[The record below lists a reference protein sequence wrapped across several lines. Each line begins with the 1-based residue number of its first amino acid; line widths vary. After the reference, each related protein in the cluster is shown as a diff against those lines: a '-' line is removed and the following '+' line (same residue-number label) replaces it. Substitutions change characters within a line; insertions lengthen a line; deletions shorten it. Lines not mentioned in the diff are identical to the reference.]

1 MQRYIGRSSTAFL
14 HRPTSKQKAVSSAED
29 VLSLLAP
36 QAMKG
41 DLRKRLQQEQV
52 QTAVDLAELDK
63 EDLRDLGLG
72 MVERRR
78 VLRWAASTEPSL
90 GPMFGAEGRPI
101 HALEKAQSDL
111 DLWFSLANSTYFPVL
126 MRQLRESLSGSESLA
141 ADSEIR
147 ESNLRSRNIRENMLE
162 EHFDLTPER
171 IKEIFEQVSQ
181 GEKIQTAQQL
191 MEGLSRIGVTCSD
204 LAPLSSAFDL
214 VGRRSGPG
222 CHSGM
227 HADELDVILSRVKL
241 AQLLGRGEGSVS
253 WSVPSGRLTL
263 VDYTMQDAV
272 MQEGRSSGFFGV
284 TTRSRGS
291 SGGVEAQDLQAEKL
305 LHFFFGHRSHSSSFG
320 KGPVQRWLH
329 LRGCHLMLLMALT
342 VKYRLSP
349 LGVED
354 IIEQG
359 PTKVDQ
365 HGVNI
370 FITLDSLAKRMGG
383 GAVDQLYVKNSGRL
397 GVAPVQIGSSHVT
410 LILSAPH
417 RPDTLT
423 LGDARVAVLA
433 RPFSMGHEDGG
444 SPSYSR
450 AGMSTRTGPASWL
463 SEVSLI
469 RLQLAVV
476 SRRLRNARNMLRRLE
491 GMVPGDAS
499 LESRLSGY
507 LQDVSDDVD
516 GSLEDANHLTEK
528 CNELSNAYDAA
539 LNREQSSQR
548 RVAKEGRDDGEAN
561 IAVSFPA
568 AQEAERIEQVKQNR
582 HAQKLNDI
590 LFVLTTATALFA
602 PVQNWMAG
610 RTSELTKT
618 ISRSVAFPDLHLS
631 TGSTGEMGAN
641 AASIIADTAKKL
653 LLERVSSPFPCSR
666 LALAETQSDASDGGS
681 ERAPEATSVEATSC
695 GQDRQPANV
704 AEFHKASR
712 LHFLGTWRE
721 RFERW
726 RAEGGA
732 GPRSSHDDMDC
743 FFASVATR
751 DMDAPGE
758 EVTACHDVPDNV
770 LMRSCD
776 ESALRVEG
784 FADAQTVQTDWMH
797 LQCGS
802 GTYTAGGQVGD
813 EGLQAQWC
821 PKGLGG

>member
-1 MQRYIGRSSTAFL
+1 
-14 HRPTSKQKAVSSAED
+14 
-29 VLSLLAP
+29 
-36 QAMKG
+36 
-41 DLRKRLQQEQV
+41 
-52 QTAVDLAELDK
+52 
-63 EDLRDLGLG
+63 

-78 VLRWAASTEPSL
+78 VLRWAASTEPTNYLESL
-90 GPMFGAEGRPI
+90 RTSDEMFGAEGRPI

-272 MQEGRSSGFFGV
+272 MQ
-284 TTRSRGS
+284 
-291 SGGVEAQDLQAEKL
+291 DLQAEKL

-370 FITLDSLAKRMGG
+370 FITLD
-383 GAVDQLYVKNSGRL
+383 QLYVKNSGRL

-417 RPDTLT
+417 RPDTLIT
-423 LGDARVAVLA
+423 VVQPSRNVHKDWPSEVCRVDSHEADDTWVEVLRQRLKRTRSRLAEHDVRYLGLQIVQLCVDNLVSVVRAFSARLVHLDQELQERSQRELDSDQSHV
-433 RPFSMGHEDGG
+433 P
-444 SPSYSR
+444 
-450 AGMSTRTGPASWL
+450 PASWL

-548 RVAKEGRDDGEAN
+548 RVAKE
-561 IAVSFPA
+561 
-568 AQEAERIEQVKQNR
+568 AERIEQVKQNR

-602 PVQNWMAG
+602 PVQFLAG
-610 RTSELTKT
+610 VYGMNFAIDGDPTMPELKWEYGYLYFWIVVIAYLIASGTLAVRLFRTLRIKQD
-618 ISRSVAFPDLHLS
+618 AGHLLRNRQGTFS
-631 TGSTGEMGAN
+631 TLAGDSPRILEGATPVQDDGS
-641 AASIIADTAKKL
+641 
-653 LLERVSSPFPCSR
+653 SSPYHP
-666 LALAETQSDASDGGS
+666 LTG
-681 ERAPEATSVEATSC
+681 
-695 GQDRQPANV
+695 
-704 AEFHKASR
+704 
-712 LHFLGTWRE
+712 
-721 RFERW
+721 
-726 RAEGGA
+726 
-732 GPRSSHDDMDC
+732 
-743 FFASVATR
+743 
-751 DMDAPGE
+751 
-758 EVTACHDVPDNV
+758 
-770 LMRSCD
+770 
-776 ESALRVEG
+776 
-784 FADAQTVQTDWMH
+784 
-797 LQCGS
+797 
-802 GTYTAGGQVGD
+802 
-813 EGLQAQWC
+813 
-821 PKGLGG
+821 